1 MQRHVLCGE
10 MPRIGKE
17 RAVVNALT
25 TAKIARAALDLAVPA
40 SMLYQTL
47 GNDMSKPLHLIKL
60 SVGTEGVEDL
70 AAWQAS
76 ARAKGPD
83 GYPCHI
89 TRMWPKRESEILDG
103 GSIYWV
109 IKGVLQCRQRILRLD
124 EVFGGDGI
132 RRCAIV
138 LDPEIIRTTQAL
150 KKPFQGWRYLAAAD
164 APSDLSKGR
173 AHEDAL
179 PSNLSA
185 ALADLGVL

>member
-1 MQRHVLCGE
+1 MIHNHWGKH
-10 MPRIGKE
+10 MPE
-17 RAVVNALT
+17 
-25 TAKIARAALDLAVPA
+25 
-40 SMLYQTL
+40 
-47 GNDMSKPLHLIKL
+47 PLHLIKL

-83 GYPCHI
+83 GLPRHV
-89 TRMWPKRESEILDG
+89 TRMWPKREAEILDG

-124 EVFGGDGI
+124 EVTGSDGI

-138 LDPEIIRTTQAL
+138 LDPDLIRTTQAL
-150 KKPFQGWRYLAAAD
+150 KKPFQGWRYLPAKD
-164 APSDLSKGR
+164 APADLPKGR

-179 PSNLSA
+179 PNSLSA
-185 ALADLGVL
+185 ALADLGLL